1 LERPDALV
9 AVSFQTRELLLA
21 VAFRTDITIKNGFTG
36 EIVQTLQY
44 PSSRIDAM
52 AWSPDAR
59 QLAATAPGRTIVWNR
74 GSNEVPYTIDAGG
87 VGLEWSADGRQLAL
101 AGLYLSIVDMET
113 GRVRSTRGRGGHYDV
128 AWWPDSSRVA
138 AGNDGNAIWVVD
150 PKDFKTTAVLEEHT
164 GHVQRVAIS
173 ADGRLLASA
182 GADGY
187 VRLWNARTWEPLWK
201 TPAAPDVLAFH
212 PQRPWLASI
221 TREGNSIRIREF
233 DLDLLTA
240 EARTL
245 VPAVAYKTAK
255 IVLVGDSG
263 VGKTG
268 LGWRLA
274 HGSFKEHPST
284 HGQQFWLLDQL
295 KTSRGDGTECEA
307 ILWDLAGQPDYRMI
321 HALFV
326 DDADIAL
333 VVFDPAH
340 AEDPMKGVEFWLKQ
354 LRVGG
359 GGGSPAVILV
369 AARVDRGTGRLT
381 DEELDAF
388 CRSRGVQ
395 GWLRTSALKGIG
407 IDDVIERLQQ
417 SIDWDD
423 KPPTVTTA
431 TFKRIKDHVLTLKE
445 DRGRRKVILTP
456 AELRKR
462 LEKADRKWKFT
473 DDEML
478 TAAGHLA
485 RHGYVA
491 QLRTSRGEPRVLL
504 VPELLNNVAA
514 SLVIAARANP
524 KGLGSLEEQ
533 ALLSGQYSIP
543 ELDGLARAERDIL
556 VDSAA
561 ALFLEHNVC
570 FRETDP
576 LNGRSYLVFPEL
588 INLKKPLLDEEPTDD
603 GMAYTASGAV
613 ENVYASLVV
622 LLGYTATFTRTN
634 QWRNQARYEVEGG
647 LACGFRLESEREGE
661 LDLVLSFG
669 RAVQAPIRTVFQGLF
684 ESFLGRR
691 DLTVLRFEPVVCSQG
706 HPLNRAV
713 LRERAAANQPFAF
726 CPNCG
731 EKLSLPKADQPIHL
745 TRQQQAVVDEQR
757 RGADRRSRFEQVLFR
772 LKAYVVESDLPRP
785 ECFIS
790 YAWGKEEHERWAER
804 LATDL
809 LKADVKVILDRW
821 ENARIGVSVPRFVDR
836 VEKAGYVIVIGTP
849 LYRRKYDNE
858 EPMRGFVV
866 AAEGDLIGKR
876 MIGSEARKQTVLPL
890 LLEGNEESAL
900 PPLLHGRVYGDFRAP
915 DAYFASALELILSL
929 YDVPRAVAGELR
941 ESLRGEPRAG

>member
-1 LERPDALV
+1 VELERPDAQV
-9 AVSFQTRELLLA
+9 TVSFQTSELLLA
-21 VAFRTDITIKNGFTG
+21 VAFGADITIRNGFTG
-36 EIVQTLQY
+36 ELVQELRY
-44 PSSRIDAM
+44 PHFPIHAM

-59 QLAATAPGRTIVWNR
+59 HLAVTTLESGTIVWR
-74 GSNEVPYTIDAGG
+74 SGSDEVRYAIDVGG
-87 VGLEWSADGRQLAL
+87 VGLKWSSDSRQLAL
-101 AGLYLSIVDMET
+101 AGWHMSIVDMET
-113 GRVRSTRGRGGHYDV
+113 GRVRSAGPRRGHYDV

-138 AGNDGNAIWVVD
+138 AGTSGNEIQVVD
-150 PKDFKTTAVLEEHT
+150 TKDLKTIAVLEGHT
-164 GHVQRVAIS
+164 RHVRRVAVS
-173 ADGRLLASA
+173 ADGRLLASS
-182 GADGY
+182 GSDGY
-187 VRLWNARTWEPLWK
+187 TRLWNARTWKTLWK
-201 TPAAPDVLAFH
+201 TRATLDLAFH
-212 PQRPWLASI
+212 PQRPWLASV
-221 TREGNSIRIREF
+221 TRDGKSIRIWEF

-240 EARTL
+240 EARAL
-245 VPAVAYKTAK
+245 APAVAYKTAK

-295 KTSRGDGTECEA
+295 KTSRGDGTQCEA

-326 DDADIAL
+326 DDADVAL
-333 VVFDPAH
+333 VVFDPTH

-354 LRVGG
+354 LRGG
-359 GGGSPAVILV
+359 GRSPAVILI

-381 DEELDAF
+381 DEDLAAF
-388 CRSRGVQ
+388 CRSRGAK
-395 GWLRTSALKGIG
+395 GYLRTSALRGEG
-407 IDDVIERLQQ
+407 IDEVIGRLQQ

-423 KPPTVTTA
+423 KPPTVTTV
-431 TFKRIKDHVLTLKE
+431 TFKRIKDHVLALKE
-445 DRGRRKVILTP
+445 DRRRRKLILTT
-456 AELRKR
+456 AELRRR

-491 QLRTSRGEPRVLL
+491 QLRTSRGEPRILL

-524 KGLGSLEEQ
+524 RGLGSLEEQ
-533 ALLSGQYSIP
+533 ALLSGEYPIP
-543 ELDGLARAERDIL
+543 ELENVARGERDVL

-603 GMAYTASGAV
+603 GVAYTVSGAV

-622 LLGYTATFTRTN
+622 LLGYTATFIRTN

-661 LDLVLSFG
+661 LDLVLYFG
-669 RAVQAPIRTVFQGLF
+669 SAVRAPIRTVFQGLF

-691 DLTVLRFEPVVCSQG
+691 DLTILRFEPVVCSQG

-713 LRERAAANQPFAF
+713 LRERATANQPFAF

-731 EKLSLPKADQPIHL
+731 EKLSLPKATQPIHL
-745 TRQQQAVVDEQR
+745 TRQQQAIVDQQR
-757 RGADRRSRFEQVLFR
+757 RSADQRSRFEQVLFR
-772 LKAYVVESDLPRP
+772 LKAYTVERGLPRP

-790 YAWGKEEHERWAER
+790 YAWGNPEHERWTER
-804 LATDL
+804 LADDL
-809 LKADVKVILDRW
+809 LKANVNVILDRTD
-821 ENARIGVSVPRFVDR
+821 NARIGKPVPRFVERIHD
-836 VEKAGYVIVIGTP
+836 VDYVIVIGTP
-849 LYRRKYDNE
+849 LYRRKYDNQ
-858 EPMRGFVV
+858 EPIGGFVV

-876 MIGSEARKQTVLPL
+876 MIGSEKEKQTVLPL
-890 LLEGNEESAL
+890 LLEGDEESAL

-915 DAYFASALELILSL
+915 DTYFVSALELILSL

-941 ESLRGEPRAG
+941 ESLRGEPRG